1 VEFKTEIG
9 EGHKH
14 MTDKQLR
21 SLSKTQLFDLLHKQ
35 ELEIERLSAENA
47 KLSEQAISLE
57 QAGSIAEASILIS
70 GIMES
75 AQKTADIYLESIQ
88 KVEAEKLESIS
99 RLEEEAKGRALRA
112 VEIKNAESKARI
124 ELLVKD
130 MLQFF
135 DKQVSS
141 FTLMKDDLTE
151 LIISNNLEDLI
162 MGQSKSED

>member
-1 VEFKTEIG
+1 
-9 EGHKH
+9 